1 MYKSLVDIAKMMTPR
16 PYWGSSYML
25 SDEDAKIWMDRMQ
38 TGGVHFSELTLTIP
52 VHKKHKIGARW
63 CGRGKAGEDRLEIL
77 NTLSHHYPDK
87 GYEVIRDEQ
96 LHYIISQDDEEIIFS
111 SNVDNERV
119 NLIIDHHN
127 TRRFGWASIH
137 DEDVNI
143 SIVELTIEQFEKE
156 KRLRC
161 EEKERISKMAFD
173 VVAKMHEENN

>member
-1 MYKSLVDIAKMMTPR
+1 M
-16 PYWGSSYML
+16 
-25 SDEDAKIWMDRMQ
+25 
-38 TGGVHFSELTLTIP
+38 
-52 VHKKHKIGARW
+52 
-63 CGRGKAGEDRLEIL
+63 

-96 LHYIISQDDEEIIFS
+96 LRYIISQDDEEIIFS

>member
-16 PYWGSSYML
+16 PYWGTSYEL
-25 SDEDAKIWMDRMQ
+25 SDGDAKIWMDRMRS
-38 TGGVHFSELTLTIP
+38 GGVYFSELTLKIP
-52 VHKKHKIGARW
+52 EQKQYKSGARW
-63 CGRGKAGEDRLEIL
+63 YGRGKAGEDRLEIL

-137 DEDVNI
+137 DEDVHI
-143 SIVELTIEQFEKE
+143 SIVELTIEQFERE